1 VSWRWSGRPG
11 RLGGAP
17 EKSDQIDA
25 YHAARA
31 VLAER
36 STPVKDP
43 AIGGLRAL
51 HLARRS
57 AVKARTAAGNQM
69 KAILVMAPEAVRAR
83 FRGLNSDKLVPTVL
97 RCRGFY
103 ADPIVADT
111 IVALKALAERHRDL
125 GRQIS
130 MLTAHIDPI
139 VTAANPALRA
149 AIGVGPQVAAQ
160 LLITAGLNP
169 DRLTS
174 EASFAAL
181 CGVAPVPASSG
192 KTRHYRLSRG
202 GDRQANHAVHRIAL
216 NRMSHHQPTIAYVHR
231 QTDRRRSNKEI
242 LQLLKRAICREIY
255 RLLTQRCPVPQWE
268 DLRPAREAKGI
279 TLTTVAQHFGVWPAT
294 ISTLERGLRRDDEPT
309 TSYRAWLAAA

>member
-1 VSWRWSGRPG
+1 MLTMPRGQCWQ
-11 RLGGAP
+11 
-17 EKSDQIDA
+17 SDPLRSRIPRS
-25 YHAARA
+25 AACGPC
-31 VLAER
+31 
-36 STPVKDP
+36 TWP
-43 AIGGLRAL
+43 AD
-51 HLARRS
+51 RRS
-57 AVKARTAAGNQM
+57 RRAPRPANQM

-83 FRGLNSDKLVPTVL
+83 FRGLDSDELVATVL

-103 ADPIVADT
+103 ADTIVADT

-216 NRMSHHQPTIAYVHR
+216 NRMSHHQPTIAYVHPANR
-231 QTDRRRSNKEI
+231 PVQ
-242 LQLLKRAICREIY
+242 
-255 RLLTQRCPVPQWE
+255 QRDPAAAETRDLSRDLPATHPALPSAAME
-268 DLRPAREAKGI
+268 DLRPAREAK
-279 TLTTVAQHFGVWPAT
+279 
-294 ISTLERGLRRDDEPT
+294 
-309 TSYRAWLAAA
+309 

>member
-1 VSWRWSGRPG
+1 
-11 RLGGAP
+11 
-17 EKSDQIDA
+17 
-25 YHAARA
+25 
-31 VLAER
+31 
-36 STPVKDP
+36 
-43 AIGGLRAL
+43 
-51 HLARRS
+51 
-57 AVKARTAAGNQM
+57 M
-69 KAILVMAPEAVRAR
+69 
-83 FRGLNSDKLVPTVL
+83 L

-130 MLTAHIDPI
+130 MLTGHIDPI

-160 LLITAGLNP
+160 LLITTGLNP

-174 EASFAAL
+174 ETSFAAL

-242 LQLLKRAICREIY
+242 LRLLKRAICREIY
-255 RLLTQRCPVPQWE
+255 PATHPALPGAAMG
-268 DLRPAREAKGI
+268 RPATSAGSQRDHPNDCRP
-279 TLTTVAQHFGVWPAT
+279 T
-294 ISTLERGLRRDDEPT
+294 LRR
-309 TSYRAWLAAA
+309 LARHHLHP